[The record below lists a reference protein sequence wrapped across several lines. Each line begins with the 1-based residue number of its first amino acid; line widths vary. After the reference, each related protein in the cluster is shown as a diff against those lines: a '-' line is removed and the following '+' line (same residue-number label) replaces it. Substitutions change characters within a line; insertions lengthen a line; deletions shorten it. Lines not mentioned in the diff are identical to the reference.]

1 MSAKRSHKIGLT
13 PGTLVHLGK
22 QKKHKVDIELT
33 RYGAEVYEVSQATN
47 LSELVFNQSGG
58 EVDWVHFNGIH
69 DTLLIEQLGQKFGIH
84 GLVLE
89 DIVNASQRP
98 KAEEY
103 DDFFFI
109 VLQMPT
115 FDEAKSAIKYE
126 QLSLVLKP
134 PFVISLVED
143 PGDLFDSVRGHI
155 KQNKGRIRKM
165 GADYLTYALIDCVV
179 DHHFI
184 VLEKMSDRI
193 EALEQDVIGN
203 PKPIHLKSLYQ
214 IKREL
219 LFLRKSLWGSREA
232 LGLLYRNENALISKE
247 VRLFLRD
254 VYDHLIYMMD
264 TLETYRDIV
273 SGILEIYLSSQSN
286 RMNEI
291 MKVLTIIATLFIP
304 LTFVVGIYGMNF
316 EHMPE
321 ISWRYGY
328 VAVWG
333 VMIAMTVLMLR
344 YFRKKRWV

>member
-1 MSAKRSHKIGLT
+1 MQKRSKKIGMS
-13 PGTLVHLGK
+13 PGTLVHLGE
-22 QKKHKVDIELT
+22 QKKHEVGIELI
-33 RYGAEVYEVSQATN
+33 RYSPDVYGVTQAKN
-47 LSELVFNQSGG
+47 LSEFQLNHQDLTK
-58 EVDWVHFNGIH
+58 VDWVHFNGIH
-69 DTLLIEQLGQKFGIH
+69 DTRLIEQLGQTFGIH

-89 DIVNASQRP
+89 DIVNANQRP

-103 DDFFFI
+103 DDFFFV

-115 FDEAKSAIKYE
+115 FHTSTSTIKYE

-155 KQNKGRIRKM
+155 QQGKGRIRKM
-165 GADYLTYALIDCVV
+165 GADYLAYALIDCVV
-179 DHHFI
+179 DNHFI
-184 VLEKMSDRI
+184 VMENMSDMI
-193 EALEQDVIGN
+193 ETLEQQVIGD
-203 PKPIHLKSLYQ
+203 PKPAHLKTLYK

-232 LGLLYRNENALISKE
+232 LGLLYRNESKLISKE
-247 VRLFLRD
+247 VRFFLRD

-304 LTFVVGIYGMNF
+304 LTFIVGIYGMNF
-316 EHMPE
+316 ENMPE
-321 ISWRYGY
+321 IHSRYGY
-328 VAVWG
+328 ASVWG
-333 VMIAMTVLMLR
+333 IMITLTMIMLA
-344 YFRKKRWV
+344 YFRKRKWM